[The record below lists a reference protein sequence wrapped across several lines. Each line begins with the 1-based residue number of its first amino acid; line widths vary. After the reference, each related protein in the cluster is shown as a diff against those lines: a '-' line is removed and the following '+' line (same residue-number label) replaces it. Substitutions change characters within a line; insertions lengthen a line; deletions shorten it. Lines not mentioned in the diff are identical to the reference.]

1 MEVIL
6 HWYLVGVVVNVIFIY
21 CSYLYDTYK
30 RRTYKLRK
38 DDYVLF
44 TLAIIMS
51 WSFYIV
57 LAVNGIYAV
66 MLKVKR

>member
-6 HWYLVGVVVNVIFIY
+6 HWYLVGVIVNVIFIY
-21 CSYLYDTYK
+21 CSYLHDTYK

-44 TLAIIMS
+44 RLAIIMS